1 MKNKYVFDTSFLS
14 SLLNIKD
21 VNHKDSLRVFMQL
34 PDDFRVIIPASVR
47 IEMAVYKQQRP
58 VYSQISFQEL
68 FEKLPVEYVNIDD
81 VFITRFEEFVTA
93 TKFPLKAIDYSVLF
107 SCISTKSDLLTFDKK
122 LEKYYLKVL
131 K

>member
-1 MKNKYVFDTSFLS
+1 M
-14 SLLNIKD
+14 LNTKD
-21 VNHKDSLRVFMQL
+21 VNHKDSLRIFMQL
-34 PDDFRVIIPASVR
+34 PDDFRIIIPASVR

-58 VYSQISFQEL
+58 IYSQISFQEL

-107 SCISTKSDLLTFDKK
+107 SCISTKADLLTFDKK